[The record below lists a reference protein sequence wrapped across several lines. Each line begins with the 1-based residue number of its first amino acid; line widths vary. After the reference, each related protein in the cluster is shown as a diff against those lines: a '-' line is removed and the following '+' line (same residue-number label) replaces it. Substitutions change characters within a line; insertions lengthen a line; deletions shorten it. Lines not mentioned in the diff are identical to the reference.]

1 MSCLTHHFIRSFV
14 PSVLFFL
21 SLEASEGRDG
31 TGQDGKKRDPEDEVA
46 LSYEDKRLL
55 TVLFE
60 KFSSAAGSK
69 LWQ

>member
-1 MSCLTHHFIRSFV
+1 MSCLTHHFIRSLV

-31 TGQDGKKRDPEDEVA
+31 TRQDGTKRDPEGEVA
-46 LSYEDKRLL
+46 LSYEDKRSL

>member
-1 MSCLTHHFIRSFV
+1 M
-14 PSVLFFL
+14 
-21 SLEASEGRDG
+21 GRDG
-31 TGQDGKKRDPEDEVA
+31 TGQDGKKRDPEDDVA
-46 LSYEDKRLL
+46 LSYEEKRSL

>member
-1 MSCLTHHFIRSFV
+1 MHNHSYSIRGLV

-21 SLEASEGRDG
+21 SLEASEGSHG

-46 LSYEDKRLL
+46 LCYQEKLSL

>member
-1 MSCLTHHFIRSFV
+1 MHNHSYSIRSLV

-21 SLEASEGRDG
+21 SLEASEGRHG
-31 TGQDGKKRDPEDEVA
+31 TGQDGKKRDLEEEVA
-46 LSYEDKRLL
+46 LCYQEKLSL